1 MWQGCI
7 KEGSKFFL
15 CFFLIE
21 EPYGYVTESS
31 LRVPRRQS
39 CGPCGGFEILN
50 NYREQSSLRIGF
62 FPFSLFSGLL
72 EVYNLIEN
80 KAQQIATHQ

>member
-1 MWQGCI
+1 M
-7 KEGSKFFL
+7 
-15 CFFLIE
+15 LIE
-21 EPYGYVTESS
+21 EPYGYVTDSS

-39 CGPCGGFEILN
+39 CGPCGSFEILTT
-50 NYREQSSLRIGF
+50 YREQSSLRIGF